1 MQPMVVVSNHAEE
14 TALIARILAG
24 EKSLFHD
31 LIRPYERRMYVTAF
45 SIVQNAGEAEDAVQE
60 TMLKA
65 YRNLQSFRGEAK
77 FSTWLTSIALNEA
90 RGRRRKSERHATV
103 SIDEER
109 GHDDVGS
116 GPYVLR
122 DWREIPSETLERKN
136 VAALLRAAVEEL
148 PEIYRTVFVLR
159 DMEEMSIEETA
170 RELGLQAGAVK
181 VRLHRARMMLQ
192 KRLAPELQMTLPPAR
207 GIRSKFRRRP

>member
-1 MQPMVVVSNHAEE
+1 MQPMAESKHAEE
-14 TALIARILAG
+14 TTLIARILAG
-24 EKSLFHD
+24 EKNLFHD
-31 LIRPYERRMYVTAF
+31 LIRSYERRMYMTAF
-45 SIVQNAGEAEDAVQE
+45 SILRNAGEAEDAVQE

-90 RGRRRKSERHATV
+90 RGRWRKSERRGSV

-109 GHDDVGS
+109 DQDDAGCD
-116 GPYVLR
+116 PYLLR
-122 DWREIPSETLERKN
+122 DWREIPSEALERKD
-136 VAALLRAAVEEL
+136 VADLLQAAVEEL

-159 DMEEMSIEETA
+159 DMEETSIEETA
-170 RELGLQAGAVK
+170 RALGLQAGAVK

-207 GIRSKFRRRP
+207 GIRTKFRRRP

>member
-1 MQPMVVVSNHAEE
+1 MQPMVESNHAEE
-14 TALIARILAG
+14 TTLIARILAG
-24 EKSLFHD
+24 EKNLFHD
-31 LIRPYERRMYVTAF
+31 LIRPYERRMYMTAF
-45 SIVQNAGEAEDAVQE
+45 SILQNAGEAEDAVQE

-90 RGRRRKSERHATV
+90 RGQRRKSERRATV

-109 GHDDVGS
+109 DQDNADCD
-116 GPYVLR
+116 PYLLR
-122 DWREIPSETLERKN
+122 DWREIPSESLERKDI
-136 VAALLRAAVEEL
+136 ADRLQAAVQEL

-159 DMEEMSIEETA
+159 DMEETSIEETA
-170 RELGLQAGAVK
+170 RVLGLQAGAVK

-192 KRLAPELQMTLPPAR
+192 KRLAQELEMTLPPAR

>member
-1 MQPMVVVSNHAEE
+1 MVESNHAEE
-14 TALIARILAG
+14 TTLIARILAG
-24 EKSLFHD
+24 EKNLFHD
-31 LIRPYERRMYVTAF
+31 LIRPYERRMYMTAF
-45 SIVQNAGEAEDAVQE
+45 SILQNAGEAEDAVQE

-90 RGRRRKSERHATV
+90 RGQRRKSERRATV

-109 GHDDVGS
+109 DQDNADCD
-116 GPYVLR
+116 PYLLR
-122 DWREIPSETLERKN
+122 DWREIPSESLERKDI
-136 VAALLRAAVEEL
+136 ADRLQAAVQEL

-159 DMEEMSIEETA
+159 DMEETSIEETA
-170 RELGLQAGAVK
+170 RVLGLQAGAVK

-192 KRLAPELQMTLPPAR
+192 KRLAQELEMTLPPAR